1 MEIQRERRNV
11 GEKKGGLPSRTS
23 GQTGPEPKEHRI
35 DINEISPRVKN
46 WIGGLRKTE
55 ERTESQTQWPRT
67 PKVPQM
73 LRGTQDFKKFYE
85 PRVISIGPYHH
96 GKPHLHPGEMIKP
109 LCARNFLDDSKQDIE
124 ALYTKIQSNIE
135 AVRKCYDWSSTSEYD
150 DEALAWMMLLDGCF
164 LLQFIR
170 RKGKIN
176 FLRNHQIIFVVQDL
190 FLLENQ
196 LPYGVLKLIFE
207 EAKFNDDSL
216 MKKKIKEF
224 VTKTGGPEASDE
236 ELDEEPPH
244 LLHLLRSS
252 LLGRDKKIRG
262 SQPEQEQQPEKER
275 KSSSSQGGD
284 GGFRCPWKKCKQRA
298 IWLYSFR
305 SIKDLKASGIHLKP
319 SRTSVLTD
327 VSFKS
332 YFFHGYLKLPRIIID
347 DFTKK
352 KFLNM
357 IAYEMCPDAPDD
369 YGITSY
375 ICLLDDLIDHA
386 DDVKE
391 LRSKNILYNLLGND
405 EDVAQL
411 FNEIGNDLVDPEAY
425 EDVKD
430 RIQEHYNKRMNTWI
444 AQALHDHFST
454 PWAII
459 AFIAAVLILFLTGVQ
474 TYYALPGN

>member
-1 MEIQRERRNV
+1 M
-11 GEKKGGLPSRTS
+11 
-23 GQTGPEPKEHRI
+23 
-35 DINEISPRVKN
+35 
-46 WIGGLRKTE
+46 
-55 ERTESQTQWPRT
+55 
-67 PKVPQM
+67 
-73 LRGTQDFKKFYE
+73 YE

-96 GKPHLHPGEMIKP
+96 GKPDLGRVEMIKP
-109 LCARNFLDDSKQDIE
+109 PCAQEFLADSNQDIE
-124 ALYTKIQSNIE
+124 ALYTKIRSNIE
-135 AVRKCYDWSSTSEYD
+135 TVRKCYDWSSTSEYD

-176 FLRNHQIIFVVQDL
+176 FLRNHQIIFVLQDL

-224 VTKTGGPEASDE
+224 VTKTGRPEASDE

-252 LLGRDKKIRG
+252 LLGRDKRIRG
-262 SQPEQEQQPEKER
+262 SQPEQEQQPEKKGSRRRLKEEI
-275 KSSSSQGGD
+275 
-284 GGFRCPWKKCKQRA
+284 GGFVAHGKNANNEPFG
-298 IWLYSFR
+298 Y
-305 SIKDLKASGIHLKP
+305 
-319 SRTSVLTD
+319 

-332 YFFHGYLKLPRIIID
+332 SFFHGYLKLPRIIID

-357 IAYEMCPDAPDD
+357 VAYEMCPDAPDD

-454 PWAII
+454 PWTII